1 MLRRQG
7 WGYATLAAA
16 MIWVHSGEAQMLIQN
31 GSFEQGEGAP
41 SGWKALEGGAWASG
55 DARRGQRFVRGEGK
69 RLRTVWEGEK
79 IPVQAETDYRVE
91 GWIRCPSGE
100 GRIGVDLLNAQGKV
114 IGQAEAPAVRKA
126 ASWTYTAAEWGSGNA
141 VSARLRFRAQGQA
154 DLDDVGMSPV
164 EMVILGNPGLE
175 NPDARG
181 RIPYWS
187 EEKDSLLVGTRAG
200 AFQLDSS
207 VVREGKMGLKISA
220 TNDRTDTTVV
230 REGKASLRIT
240 ATGDWFGVG
249 SVNFPVRYS
258 QGWMDRVRLSAW
270 VRTGAKGTAQMLACW
285 TNDEQQVVRVD
296 STAQVRGEGWQR
308 ISIARDALPEGAT
321 TLRLVAVA
329 RGGEVWFDRFEPLAL
344 RPNRRQVRLFVN
356 QVGYE
361 ERGPKSA
368 IVATNFFPAG
378 GTTVDFQVMT
388 LGGGMALRMPVSCS
402 GRIHGGTP
410 DDWGWYF
417 WRADFSKL
425 LREGAYRVEASAG
438 GARGASVPFRVG
450 RGVLFRET
458 AGEGVNFFFVQ
469 RCGFEVPGW
478 HKACHLDDA
487 KLPDGTHLDVTGGW
501 HSAGDYNKPQWQFG
515 DSAVPYALAAAFRA
529 DPEVMAKPDRDGDGL
544 PDALDEAR
552 WGLQFLAKMQ
562 RDSGA
567 LRNDVNQGPGRDW
580 MKWTPPEL
588 HTDNVVGTADDPVF
602 RTEDVPN
609 TALAAASWASAGR
622 LLEERGVKGD
632 YLARAERFWE
642 FSVSRGGEA
651 DPLLLMGILELDRA
665 TGQDRYRES
674 ARRGVEQLLK
684 GQQPDGRFSGDWG
697 NGDIAAAGLGLFA
710 LAYSDDPLRE
720 RVLTALKG
728 YAAFCASEPDNPFG
742 LTRQGSEEINRV
754 FFHKAVGMGVN
765 FWILGRAWANLLIH
779 RLTGDAGTLTYAVD
793 QIDWVFGKNPIG
805 LCMFEGKGAF
815 NPPRYHHRYGTIPGR
830 ERGAVPGA
838 IPNGFLVEMGLW
850 DRPGFDLRRGP
861 GRASFRS
868 SEPWLVHNIVHL
880 LAVSALHETLNG
892 VR

>member
-1 MLRRQG
+1 MTRLHR
-7 WGYATLAAA
+7 WGYAILVAAGLC
-16 MIWVHSGEAQMLIQN
+16 IQPGEAQRMDNPMQVLIQN
-31 GSFEQGEGAP
+31 GSFEQGEGSP
-41 SGWKALEGGAWASG
+41 KGWKALEGGTWVTG
-55 DARRGQRFVRGEGK
+55 DARRGQRHLRGEGK
-69 RLRTVWEGEK
+69 RLRAVWESEAV
-79 IPVQAETDYRVE
+79 PVQPQTDYRVE

-100 GRIGVDLLNAQGKV
+100 GRIGVDLLDAQGKV
-114 IGQAEAPAVRKA
+114 IGEAEAPAVRKA

-141 VSARLRFRAQGQA
+141 VSARVRFRTKGQA
-154 DLDDVGMSPV
+154 DLDDARVSPV
-164 EMVILGNPGLE
+164 AMVIIGNPGLE
-175 NPDARG
+175 GADAKG

-200 AFQLDSS
+200 AFSP
-207 VVREGKMGLKISA
+207 
-220 TNDRTDTTVV
+220 DTTVV
-230 REGKASLRIT
+230 RDGKASLRIT

-249 SVNFPVRYS
+249 SVNFPVKYS
-258 QGWMDRVRLSAW
+258 QGWIDRVRLSAW
-270 VRTGAKGTAQMLACW
+270 VRTDAKGAAQMLACW
-285 TNDEQQVVRVD
+285 TSDEQKIVHVD
-296 STAQVRGEGWQR
+296 STAQVRGENWQR
-308 ISIARDALPEGAT
+308 ISISREALPEGAT

-329 RGGEVWFDRFEPLAL
+329 RGGEVWFDGFEPLAL
-344 RPNRRQVRLFVN
+344 RPGQRQVRLFVN

-368 IVATNFFPAG
+368 VVATNFFPSG
-378 GTTVDFQVMT
+378 GTTVDFQVMIQ
-388 LGGGMALRMPVSCS
+388 GGGMAMRKPVSCS

-417 WRADFSKL
+417 WRADFSE
-425 LREGAYRVEASAG
+425 LRKEGAYRVEASAG

-487 KLPDGTHLDVTGGW
+487 KLPDGTHIDVTGGW

-529 DPEVMAKPDRDGDGL
+529 DPEVMGRPDRDGDGL

-580 MKWTPPEL
+580 MKWSPPEL
-588 HTDNVVGTADDPVF
+588 HTDNIVGTADDPVF
-602 RTEDVPN
+602 RTADVPN
-609 TALAAASWASAGR
+609 TPLAAASWASAGG
-622 LLEERGVKGD
+622 LLEARGVAGD
-632 YLARAERFWE
+632 YIARAERFWDYYTA
-642 FSVSRGGEA
+642 SGRGG
-651 DPLLLMGILELDRA
+651 DPLLLISTLELGKA
-665 TGQDRYRES
+665 TGKDRYRES
-674 ARRGVEQLLK
+674 ARRSAEELLK
-684 GQQPDGRFSGDWG
+684 GQRADGRFSGDWG
-697 NGDIAAAGLGLFA
+697 NGDIAAAGLALFA
-710 LAYSDDPLRE
+710 LAYPDDPLRE
-720 RVLTALKG
+720 RVVTALKG

-742 LTRQGSEEINRV
+742 LTRQGAEETNRA
-754 FFHKAVGMGVN
+754 FFHKTVGMGVN

-779 RLTGDAGTLTYAVD
+779 RLTGDAGALIYAVD

-815 NPPRYHHRYGTIPGR
+815 NPPRYHHRYCTIAGR

-880 LAVSALHETLNG
+880 LAVSALHETLN
-892 VR
+892 R